1 MTDADDSIDTDA
13 DVSTDADDADTVSRL
28 ANNPPGY
35 DEEDP
40 YADTDVDALPS
51 WWRQNLESFRDH
63 EMRPYRPPTFADGSV
78 LTERVE
84 ALESELGVEIRLRKR
99 ITSDADEGWTLVVDR
114 SPVAHVERVRNEEGR
129 SVYEIAAD
137 EFEALVRD
145 AVDASPRSDDP

>member
-1 MTDADDSIDTDA
+1 MTDADDSTDA
-13 DVSTDADDADTVSRL
+13 DDTVSRL
-28 ANNPPGY
+28 ANNPPGF

-63 EMRPYRPPTFADGSV
+63 EMRPYRPPTFADGTV
-78 LTERVE
+78 LPERVE
-84 ALESELGVEIRLRKR
+84 TLESELGVEIRLRKR
-99 ITSDADEGWTLVVDR
+99 ITSDADEGWTLFVDR

-145 AVDASPRSDDP
+145 AVDDSPTPDDA